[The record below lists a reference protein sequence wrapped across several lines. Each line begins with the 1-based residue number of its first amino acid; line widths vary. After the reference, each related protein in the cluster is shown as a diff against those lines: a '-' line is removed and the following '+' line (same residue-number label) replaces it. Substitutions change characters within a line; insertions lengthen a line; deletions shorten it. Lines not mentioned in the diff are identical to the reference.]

1 MILDKIENAEIY
13 TCISENL
20 RKGFEFLKNTDLQ
33 SIEIGRY
40 EIEGKD
46 VFALVSEYDS
56 KKPEDCRLEAHQN
69 YADIQYIVS
78 GKEAIGFVTFKNQ
91 EVTAAYIP
99 EKDIV
104 FFSGET
110 TPLIL
115 EAGMFAVFFPQ
126 DVHRPCMQIDGP
138 EKVKKVVVKVRVQD

>member
-1 MILDKIENAEIY
+1 MILDKIENADLY

-20 RKGFEFLKNTDLQ
+20 KKGFEFLKNTDLQ
-33 SIEIGRY
+33 AIEIGRY

-56 KKPEDCRLEAHQN
+56 KKPDDCRLEAHQN
-69 YADIQYIVS
+69 YADIQFIVS
-78 GKEAIGFVTFKNQ
+78 GREAIGFVTLKNQ
-91 EVTAAYIP
+91 EITATYNP

-104 FFSGET
+104 FFSGES

-126 DVHRPCMQIDGP
+126 DVHRPCMQIDNP
-138 EKVKKVVVKVRVQD
+138 EKVKKVVVKVRV

>member
-1 MILDKIENAEIY
+1 MILDKLENAELY
-13 TCISENL
+13 SRISENL
-20 RKGFEFLKNTDLQ
+20 KKGFDFLKNTNL
-33 SIEIGRY
+33 SALEVGKY
-40 EIEGKD
+40 EIDGKN

-56 KKPEDCRLEAHQN
+56 KVHQDCRLEAHRV

-78 GKEAIGFVTFKNQ
+78 GREAIGFASLNGQTVTS
-91 EVTAAYIP
+91 EYLP

-110 TPLIL
+110 TQLIV
-115 EAGMFAVFFPQ
+115 EAGMFAVFYPQ

-138 EKVKKVVVKVRVQD
+138 EKVKKVVVKVKI

>member
-1 MILDKIENAEIY
+1 MILDKLENVAFY
-13 TCISENL
+13 TCISEKL
-20 RKGFEFLKNTDLQ
+20 KKGFEFLKNTDLQ

-78 GKEAIGFVTFKNQ
+78 GKEAIGFVTLKNQ
-91 EVTAAYIP
+91 EVTLAYNP

-110 TPLIL
+110 TPLIM
-115 EAGMFAVFFPQ
+115 ETGMFAVFFPQ